1 VTETPTE
8 YSRVN
13 LSSDPIYRYLRITK
27 GGPGGVP
34 GQASEQDLVDAAWMQ
49 RLRRI
54 HQLQSAW
61 WVFATAEHSRFQ
73 HALGSMHLAG
83 EWARHLYPSLSAA
96 CDGTPSAPLV
106 EETMRMA
113 GLLHDS
119 GHGPFGHFFDENYLD
134 TWGIDHEVIGRALI
148 TGPLADHVGSLGAS
162 PTADFEP
169 GERIDPRWVAYLIS
183 PAELDGF
190 QPPSWL
196 AALKPALIGAYSA
209 DNMDYVPRDSY
220 ICGVATGPVDV
231 QRIIHYSYISERGLT
246 LHAHAAEALYMF
258 LNARLYLYH
267 QVYFHR
273 TVRRID
279 LQLREVFR
287 PTLDLVLGG
296 NPLERLDRFQA
307 LTEWSLLSEVSRWG
321 LGQGDAQQRELGAA
335 WADVVARRLKWKL
348 IYQGHTDARD
358 IPAGALSATREQF
371 ARELRERLPVGLR
384 DIVFEV
390 DVAAQESRAFNP
402 MTETADILI
411 YEPLEGRYQQS
422 RVLDLFKRLPVRM
435 SLFRIFAHDE
445 QHRSE
450 LIRAANETLG
460 LSS

>member
-1 VTETPTE
+1 MDEARAE

-27 GGPGGVP
+27 GGPGGVR
-34 GQASEQDLVDAAWMQ
+34 GAAAEQDLVDAAWLQ

-73 HALGSMHLAG
+73 HALGAMHLAG
-83 EWARHLYPSLSAA
+83 EWARHLYPSLRVT
-96 CDGTPSAPLV
+96 CPDVPSAQLV

-113 GLLHDS
+113 GLLHDV

-134 TWGIDHEVIGRALI
+134 TWQIDHEHIGRELI
-148 TGPLADHVGSLGAS
+148 TGPLADMLAELGAS
-162 PTADFEP
+162 PAADFES

-183 PAELDGF
+183 SHEMPGF
-190 QPPSWL
+190 QPPEWL
-196 AALKPALIGAYSA
+196 PVLRPAMIGAFSA

-220 ICGVATGPVDV
+220 ICGVSAGPVDV
-231 QRIIHYSYISERGLT
+231 QRIIHYSFISDRGLT

-258 LNARLYLYH
+258 LNARLYLYS

-287 PTLDLVLGG
+287 PTLELLLGG
-296 NPLERLDRFQA
+296 NPLERLDKYLG
-307 LTEWSLLSEVSRWG
+307 LTEWSLLSDVDGWARGDGDGERRA
-321 LGQGDAQQRELGAA
+321 LGQA
-335 WADVVARRLKWKL
+335 WAEVVARRLKWKL
-348 IYQGHTDARD
+348 IYQGNIEARD
-358 IPAGALSATREQF
+358 IATGAMTMTREQF
-371 ARELRERLPVGLR
+371 AREIREHLPSSAR

-402 MTETADILI
+402 MTETADILF
-411 YEPLEGRYQQS
+411 YEPLEDRYRQS
-422 RVLDLFKRLPVRM
+422 RVLDLFRRLPVRM
-435 SLFRIFAHDE
+435 ALFRIFAHDE
-445 QHRSE
+445 THRRD
-450 LIRAANETLG
+450 LIDAANEVLG
-460 LSS
+460 LKG

>member
-1 VTETPTE
+1 MEDARSE

-27 GGPGGVP
+27 GGPGGVA
-34 GQASEQDLVDAAWMQ
+34 GAASEQDLVDAAWLQ

-73 HALGSMHLAG
+73 HALGAMHLAG
-83 EWARHLYPSLSAA
+83 EWARHLYPSLKAS
-96 CDGTPSAPLV
+96 CGDVPSPQLV

-113 GLLHDS
+113 GLLHDV

-134 TWGIDHEVIGRALI
+134 TWKIDHEVVGRALI
-148 TGPLADHVGSLGAS
+148 TGQLAGVVSELGAS
-162 PTADFEP
+162 PTADFEA
-169 GERIDPRWVAYLIS
+169 GERVQPSWVAFLIS
-183 PAELDGF
+183 PEELVGF
-190 QPPSWL
+190 DPPAWL
-196 AALKPALIGAYSA
+196 AALRPALVGAYSA

-220 ICGVATGPVDV
+220 ICGVSAGPVDV
-231 QRIIHYSYISERGLT
+231 QRIVHYSFISERGLT
-246 LHAHAAEALYMF
+246 LHAHGAEALYMF
-258 LNARLYLYH
+258 LNSRLYLYH

-287 PTLDLVLGG
+287 PTLELLLGG
-296 NPLERLDRFQA
+296 NPLERLDRFQT
-307 LTEWSLLSEVSRWG
+307 LTEWSLLSDVDRWVHG
-321 LGQGDAQQRELGAA
+321 GGADGERRELGEA

-358 IPAGALSATREQF
+358 IPSQALSVTRQEF
-371 ARELRERLPVGLR
+371 AQQIREHLPARLRE
-384 DIVFEV
+384 IVFEV

-402 MTETADILI
+402 MTETADILF
-411 YEPLEGRYQQS
+411 YEPLEDRYRQS
-422 RVLDLFKRLPVRM
+422 RVLDLFRRLPVRM
-435 SLFRIFAHDE
+435 ALFRIFAHDE
-445 QHRSE
+445 THRQE
-450 LIRAANETLG
+450 LIRAANEVLG
-460 LSS
+460 LA